1 MQQNAM
7 QWIMSSSKE
16 GDHSISA
23 DVELALKAE
32 CTLLSYNS
40 YKKLLL
46 IKYSQSVTP
55 SKKVGGTL

>member
-1 MQQNAM
+1 
-7 QWIMSSSKE
+7 MSSSKE